1 MKGKLIASSYF
12 NLSGRINNHRMSI
25 MSKSRDLRAG
35 SDMFVITARQRTPG
49 MFMDGDRDKAEEPE
63 KENVSAYKEKNK

>member
-1 MKGKLIASSYF
+1 
-12 NLSGRINNHRMSI
+12 MSI

-35 SDMFVITARQRTPG
+35 SDMFVITAGQRTLG
-49 MFMDGDRDKAEEPE
+49 MSMEGDRDKAEEPE